1 MVIQREAERA
11 RYGRHVCVVAAAILA
26 LSMGAL
32 HFGRGEQQPIA
43 TSQSHAPV
51 AGAMAFGLAS
61 SAGATESVAL
71 GDSGLALSEG
81 HWLIVNGALLELI
94 DSFLLA
100 NADDDRADRL
110 RRYLK
115 GKLPAPAYGKAMQI
129 VERYQ
134 AYMKAHDDLLAAQNL
149 GRVRDASAVD
159 IDRIAIWRQ
168 QRDRLRAGILGDD
181 VVRAWYQNDDAQLD
195 QVLQEWRQRLED
207 TEAPLAHAQAP
218 RYPVPHWHDKQAE
231 EHHRQYMLRV
241 LEKAV
246 TSFAD
251 RRLVHDGGVVP
262 GASTVN

>member
-1 MVIQREAERA
+1 MLIQRQAEKA

-26 LSMGAL
+26 LSIGVL
-32 HFGRGEQQPIA
+32 HLRRGEQQLVA
-43 TSQSHAPV
+43 TSQSRAPI
-51 AGAMAFGLAS
+51 AGATAFGLGD

-71 GDSGLALSEG
+71 SDSGLAIGEG
-81 HWLIVNGALLELI
+81 HRLILNGALLDLI
-94 DSFLLA
+94 DSFLLQ
-100 NADDDRADRL
+100 NADDDRVDQL

-115 GKLPAPAYGKAMQI
+115 GKLPTAAYGEAVGI

-134 AYMKAHDDLLAAQNL
+134 TYMKAHDDLLAAQNL
-149 GRVRDASAVD
+149 GHVGDASAID

-168 QRDRLRAGILGDD
+168 QRDRLRRSILGDD
-181 VVRAWYQNDDAQLD
+181 IVQAWYQNDDAQLD

-207 TEAPLAHAQAP
+207 SEAPQAPAQAP

-231 EHHRQYMLRV
+231 DHHRQYMLRV

-251 RRLVHDGGVVP
+251 RRRAHDGNP
-262 GASTVN
+262 LR